1 MDEALKYL
9 REDYTRLLHRERSVI
24 RIYSSSKISAK
35 W

>member
-1 MDEALKYL
+1 MMHLNTLEKT
-9 REDYTRLLHRERSVI
+9 RQDYTIGSVI